1 LNADLKTLQHNLTT
15 VQEFTMHALNES
27 AFMLLENPSLLV
39 LDELAEQDALLTVG
53 KKRALRLQEIGTAH
67 KLRARGS
74 LLQTEVV
81 GDAAQDILASLA
93 EALEELGQEQT
104 QSEAE
109 LKAAFE
115 KDHKVNADQRD
126 ALLSKQMKLNQTK
139 AAAVELKQR
148 LNEAVVHLQSA
159 HENLIQKTEAVRGY
173 AKRMGQKE
181 NEEPIFLQMSSSRHQ
196 KTDKKDAKR
205 AHKDFTGKV
214 SNRHLPDVKKV
225 LQKPAKAEKKVES
238 KLTQLTQRLAAM
250 NHNSEEAFTKERSN
264 LEANLTSQKQTM
276 DKVSSQNEKLAADL
290 DKLHD
295 KNNKLRDEATTLRL
309 VNKELQSDLRSMQD
323 NITSAQDLA
332 EEALNKHVELSGNDA
347 LLVLRELEQ
356 KDAVEGARK
365 KKSKALQAIRLPS
378 TYSKATKTRKVS
390 LIQTSEIADD
400 AKDILSTLRTA
411 LDDFTDGTAESE
423 ETLMASFKKESGEN
437 AAKLSDL
444 MEKQADLESK
454 KASAEDTHVKL
465 TAAIKHLKSA
475 HEALLQK
482 SKALRS
488 FAQKLSARP
497 LPKDAAVFLQIEEE
511 VNPIVAH
518 HKSGGPQ
525 EAVRTLKTE

>member
-1 LNADLKTLQHNLTT
+1 
-15 VQEFTMHALNES
+15 
-27 AFMLLENPSLLV
+27 

-67 KLRARGS
+67 KLRAKGS

-159 HENLIQKTEAVRGY
+159 HENLIQKTQAVRGY

-181 NEEPIFLQMSSSRHQ
+181 NEEPIFLQMSSARHQ

-205 AHKDFTGKV
+205 GHKDITAKI
-214 SNRHLPDVKKV
+214 SKRHLPDVKKV

-295 KNNKLRDEATTLRL
+295 KNSKLRDEATTLRL

-332 EEALNKHVELSGNDA
+332 EEALNKHVELSGGDA

-356 KDAVEGARK
+356 KDEVEGARK
-365 KKSKALQAIRLPS
+365 KKVQGVASDQ
-378 TYSKATKTRKVS
+378 
-390 LIQTSEIADD
+390 
-400 AKDILSTLRTA
+400 
-411 LDDFTDGTAESE
+411 
-423 ETLMASFKKESGEN
+423 ASFHN
-437 AAKLSDL
+437 
-444 MEKQADLESK
+444 
-454 KASAEDTHVKL
+454 
-465 TAAIKHLKSA
+465 
-475 HEALLQK
+475 
-482 SKALRS
+482 
-488 FAQKLSARP
+488 P
-497 LPKDAAVFLQIEEE
+497 L
-511 VNPIVAH
+511 
-518 HKSGGPQ
+518 
-525 EAVRTLKTE
+525 